1 MEKSYKMQQSNI
13 RWLVISCIKRWTKSM
28 YNVNKSMYAY
38 LFLLYAIK
46 NNDILVIL
54 QDGIV

>member
-1 MEKSYKMQQSNI
+1 
-13 RWLVISCIKRWTKSM
+13 M